1 MTENE
6 RLNQKLRDIITGKY
20 KSPSAERKNF
30 FATDLGGERKLA
42 QDYGVQS
49 NSAGTTGAP
58 GTTEKSKNRVWES
71 TELFPGT
78 DKLFTVRN
86 SIVQNQVNSLV
97 NQAKRNDY
105 YSNKYKDTPK
115 TYEGYMKNAQYVSED
130 ERKWL
135 EEQAEKYATAEDY
148 KKEAERA
155 QGEYN
160 YLKKLGEAN
169 AEKAMALK
177 VNHKSSDL
185 LENTDKITG
194 LINKAGEEAQRY
206 SDKARLARVTENN
219 DYYEEKYKDTPK
231 TYEDYMKN
239 AQYVS
244 DEERQWLESKAEE
257 FASSEDYRKEADKA
271 SAELKYLERLKS
283 RSALKAEITGNADSY
298 NSGVLEKIDN
308 AEEKIKEYNE
318 KAEDKEYEEKTKDI
332 LEGDALVRSI
342 IEQYYVYRQKSK
354 QNTTAADEAVRLDKE
369 QNEVSFTPE
378 QERGIVERFNNLRNE
393 GYDPE
398 ALYTYYDRMM
408 QEKAAEENLRKI
420 QQDAINNPVGAS
432 AWSVADNLIGSI
444 GDAGKY
450 IGAGIAEAVTGEK
463 QWINTKD
470 TAAAR
475 VETVRSTVSDM
486 IGADID
492 NKTAAGISQFLYQQ
506 GMDLADFG
514 VTMPL
519 KLIPGVGNALQFATL
534 MTRAGTSQAKETY
547 ENTGK
552 ATNALGTGIMA
563 AIFEMFFEKF
573 SIDSLKAFESV
584 APQTKKDIIK
594 NILKQSITEAS
605 EEGLTTIAN
614 TITDSLINGDMSSI
628 ALQYQQYIKE
638 GYSEEEARSKCAVSL
653 AQQIG
658 LDAAGGAVSGGVLG
672 AGVSTIG
679 YAQGKIDTKIDMKK
693 SSEDIGREAMSSE
706 DFDINLLLEQAKNSS
721 NKKAVSIATA
731 IEKKLNKNEN
741 YKVDRVDV
749 GNLMKLISAE
759 DGASVKK
766 SEAKNESV
774 EEILRKADIEEH
786 TKYNFGSAH
795 KNGTGAIDRQ
805 GNQVQVIGI
814 ESSSKEYGES
824 DNKVRVIAKD
834 GRVYNSESLIFNNQD
849 YNTLMNAAKS
859 FDTHG
864 AGTLVQEYGDYEKFR
879 GKEGSVQEYLTA
891 FSELYEAGKVGGSYG
906 RVSTHKYFT
915 KFINAIGPQRAI
927 LAVKAGNKDSDAQFM
942 SEANKLVRVDK
953 RGDVSANVY
962 VEPEAEEILKLDEGA
977 RDILEMLSEKTG
989 KEIILTS
996 DIDANGMIDRDN
1008 GRIYIRAS
1016 LEGNYVLPVAIH
1028 ECMHAIRKENPTDY
1042 KLIRDFVVDYL
1053 LATGRNIDN
1062 MLDEIK
1068 ANWGER
1074 VTSKDDCVE
1083 ELVCNSVMAIASD
1096 EGAMA
1101 RAVDSVKNKSILERL
1116 AKAIKN
1122 LAGRIKEFILN
1133 HTTNKTARIFAQD
1146 AQALERLAEMFSE
1159 AADKISGAKNENG
1172 QKNNTGEGVKYSMGG
1187 LKAETA
1193 DKTAL
1198 EQAKELE
1205 KNGVDSEQIRKDTG
1219 WFKGYDGKWRFEIDD
1234 KEFEVSNHPIYSD
1247 NKKVLRLEELS
1258 NKLLNGEDMS
1268 EDERQEFFSLSND
1281 KEAKP
1286 KYLYEFVKHD
1296 KLFEAYPQLKDMG
1309 IAFINLSKYSQTANT
1324 NGYYDRNL
1332 NEIVIKNT
1340 LRLQPKQL
1348 KRTLI
1353 HEIQHAVQDI
1363 ENHSNGANQ
1372 NFWQMQIDNA
1382 QSEYEKINTQYER
1395 RMDSFIDV
1403 LYRYGFTDEDFE
1415 TTDITTEEGIYKA
1428 KEYLAR
1434 KAPKGAAEIAD
1445 LLIDTMK
1452 NRNAAFANALNL
1464 KKRST
1469 SELYEATAGEIEARD
1484 TANRL
1489 EYNAEQRKNIR
1500 PDIDR
1505 KDVVFAEGVVKFSVE
1520 ENENSVEKY
1529 SEREKENWK
1538 DSRNIILYKDNSQ
1551 FEDFIEKSLTNE
1563 INKKMYL
1570 GKISNKLGDFIY
1582 NKTGVD
1588 ITGYNLAL
1596 RSSEIRKILKKDHGN
1611 DAKEKLR
1618 GQRAITKSDLLNFVK
1633 IVTAPDDVYLES
1645 RKYENKPVIIFI
1657 KTINGKTTVV
1667 TYVSSKHHDLTLQT
1681 MYSGK
1686 DKGSLATTPS
1696 EKNSY
1701 SQTSETLSGTAST
1714 KSLLQGNN
1722 NVNKNFQNND
1732 ENIPDIRY
1740 IMDDTLNDW
1749 LDDFNS
1755 DTPKGIDYE
1764 RVVEK
1769 NPVVAV
1775 ANIYRSAAKTA
1786 ESGLRQSRSVKLEQ
1800 KEYLSIA
1807 HRIMSNYDIK
1817 PKLNPGYAEEL
1828 AGQLESLVKNA
1839 GAKNADF
1846 AELFESFVED
1856 CKGGI
1861 LLSGGFDKTMM
1872 KEEREYVLDRIR
1884 NKTLLVKERDIQQ
1897 IEEDYGSVGAYRKK
1911 LFGKTNVRVERKGSG
1926 GGYYIE
1932 DIITDVG
1939 DMYPYLLDENADGD
1953 MGYLWLENLVN
1964 NVLKPKYV
1972 NRYVEGEE
1980 SFYETTDTAAIEMA
1994 FNCTAEII
2002 AAKTKK
2008 LESDKKADK
2017 KMIEELKGPRDEA
2030 VKQAT
2035 EILEVKKKQYKQEL
2049 EEAKKRNT
2057 ELWKRNADLSKE
2069 LKEAHRIRV
2078 EHARKMF
2085 KRYNEQKAKTRQARD
2100 KNASLKHEN
2109 ETYKAIIANEFSSI
2123 RAEYNESREKTAYL
2137 QRLGRMC
2144 DRLTKKLD
2152 GKAKNNEYIPDSLKV
2167 PVLEVLSCFTVEPVS
2182 KYGKRRD
2189 TPGYFGEWKR
2199 LSEIGERVREL
2210 EEQYENLQSKMDP
2223 QKLEKMPDSF
2233 VDINA
2238 IQYKSDVHEQL
2249 KNLENMLKGHNIY
2262 TLTSVELRAIYETM
2276 DLLEQSLKD
2285 SVQII
2290 LDGKKVSYTAAAGE
2304 AINEIRANKKPTTKK
2319 LIASAFTHP
2328 AKSYF
2333 TKHLDPV
2340 RFGRFLSNY
2349 NEDSVIYKV
2358 FAELHR
2364 GENEAVRIQQRA
2376 INRIK
2381 EVTLKYSDKIKNIQS
2396 KDVEEFNFVDVG
2408 TGNRVPVSQGV
2419 LLAVYLT
2426 DRQKSGHIH
2435 LIGGTDENYIDNYN
2449 HYTVLPELKL
2459 KNRGQNKTAEE
2470 HRPRVRFTPD
2480 DLKQIKKY
2488 VQGNKMLMEL
2498 ADAVSEV
2505 YNETLKQE
2513 INRVSMDKYGMKIAT
2528 VKNYYPLEV
2537 DTDAGRFEK
2546 SFEAEFFDNRMKS
2559 RGFVKKRE
2567 WSPTPLV
2574 INDVLEKF
2582 VKQVKTVSEYC
2593 GLLIP
2598 IENFKKVYNANCG
2611 NTTMHAAVK
2620 ERYGVE
2626 AEHYIEKL
2634 IGDLQ
2639 NRPDNSERTMLDN
2652 IQGKYM
2658 GAKIYGSFSALLQQP
2673 SAYPLANRY
2682 FGIGNVARAAI
2693 GGRRKVDLDKY
2704 AQYTPYLWY
2713 RKEGN
2718 GTVVGELSRKARL
2731 TERWYDRFDLIGKM
2745 DNLVVGNLLYA
2756 AELSVEQEGKLEKG
2770 SDAFYREV
2778 ARRFEKCIDETQPNN
2793 MVTSRPELMR
2803 NKILR
2808 ALSLNAFMS
2817 QRIAIGNTVMDAGGE
2832 MITRINDW
2840 KNKKTDESKKAK
2852 NKAILKFVSAF
2863 SCAVSSTLLNGALK
2877 LLATVLIYHRWDDL
2891 FDEEG
2896 KLSAGNAAVNY
2907 LDEVMDGIF
2916 GSFAFGDKLYEVV
2929 RNIFNKGGNFYGFEV
2944 MSLEA
2949 IGDMATDLS
2958 NGKIWDCIKTLLDC
2972 TGLPAA
2978 NAERLVRSVTA
2989 YGNDIINGQ
2998 GRIISDN
3005 KGNINT
3011 DYLHYYIVEDKKNGN
3026 DSRAEHY
3033 ERLWK
3038 EVLMNDKGKS
3048 ESEAVDYIKNK
3059 LVTALS
3065 ADENVEDAGI
3075 AKANGELARYEEYR
3089 QKAIDYGFDSKDVQ
3103 RAIDRYLTG
3112 QAKLAAQEQDE
3123 EVRNQKLIENGFSAK
3138 GAEYIIGQIK
3148 TSEEEEESISAFT
3161 ETSGE
3166 NELVMYSYS
3175 DAFDA
3180 LISGD
3185 TESYG
3190 MIEKYLIEK
3199 GGKTKQE
3206 IQSAMRSA
3214 GRTDRLW
3221 AEYIEAATGNDKV
3234 RTQELVTQLIRIYGS
3249 WENAKTALRRYRERQ
3264 KAE

>member
-6 RLNQKLRDIITGKY
+6 RLNQKLRNIITGKY
-20 KSPSAERKNF
+20 KSPAGERKNF
-30 FATDLGGERKLA
+30 FTTDLGSERKLA
-42 QDYGVQS
+42 QDYGVQG
-49 NSAGTTGAP
+49 NLAGAAGES
-58 GTTEKSKNRVWES
+58 GTPAKSQNRVWES

-135 EEQAEKYATAEDY
+135 YEQAEKYATAQDY

-160 YLKKLGEAN
+160 YLKKQGEAN

-231 TYEDYMKN
+231 TYDDYMKN
-239 AQYVS
+239 ARYVS
-244 DEERQWLESKAEE
+244 EEERQWLESKAEE
-257 FASSEDYRKEADKA
+257 FASSEDYRKEADRA

-283 RSALKAEITGNADSY
+283 RSALKAEVTGNADAY
-298 NSGVLEKIDN
+298 NSSVLQKIDN
-308 AEEKIKEYNE
+308 AEEKIKEYEE
-318 KAEDKEYEEKTKDI
+318 KAKDKEYDEKTKDI

-342 IEQYYVYRQKSK
+342 IEQYYVYQQKKK
-354 QNTTAADEAVRLDKE
+354 QNTAAADEAVRLDKE
-369 QNEVSFTPE
+369 QNEVSLTPE

-420 QQDAINNPVGAS
+420 QQDALNNPVGAS

-492 NKTAAGISQFLYQQ
+492 NKTAAGISQFLYQT
-506 GMDLADFG
+506 GMSLADFG

-519 KLIPGVGNALQFATL
+519 NLIPGIGTGLQLAVLSTQ
-534 MTRAGTSQAKETY
+534 AGTTAAKEAY
-547 ENTGK
+547 DNTGK
-552 ATNALGTGIMA
+552 ASNALSTGIMA
-563 AIFEMFFEKF
+563 GIAEAFFEKF
-573 SIDSLKAFESV
+573 SIENLKIFESA
-584 APQTKKDIIK
+584 APQTKRDIVK

-614 TITDSLINGDMSSI
+614 TIADSLINGDMSSI

-653 AQQIG
+653 VQQIG

-672 AGVSTIG
+672 GGVSAIG

-706 DFDINLLLEQAKNSS
+706 GFDINLLLEQAKNSS

-731 IEKKLNKNEN
+731 IEKKLSKNES
-741 YKVDRVDV
+741 YKVDKVDV

-766 SEAKNESV
+766 SEVKNESV
-774 EEILRKADIEEH
+774 EEILRKADIEER

-834 GRVYNSESLIFNNQD
+834 GKVYNSESLIFNNQD

-879 GKEGSVQEYLTA
+879 GKAGSVQEYLTA
-891 FSELYEAGKVGGSYG
+891 FTELYEAGKVGGSYG
-906 RVSTHKYFT
+906 RVSAHKYFT
-915 KFINAIGPQRAI
+915 KFINAIGPQRAV

-1068 ANWGER
+1068 ASWGER

-1101 RAVDSVKNKSILERL
+1101 KAVGSVKNKSILERL
-1116 AKAIKN
+1116 AEAIKN

-1133 HTTNKTARIFAQD
+1133 RTTNKAARIFAQD
-1146 AQALERLAEMFSE
+1146 AQALYRLAEMFSE

-1234 KEFEVSNHPIYSD
+1234 KELEVSNHPIYSD
-1247 NKKVLRLEELS
+1247 NQKVLRLEELS

-1286 KYLYEFVKHD
+1286 EYLYEFVKHD

-1309 IAFINLSKYSQTANT
+1309 IAFINLSKYSHTANT

-1353 HEIQHAVQDI
+1353 HEIQHAVQSI
-1363 ENHSNGANQ
+1363 EDFASGTNTRYWN
-1372 NFWQMQIDNA
+1372 
-1382 QSEYEKINTQYER
+1382 EKIQRGLVVRKNDKMIQNAE
-1395 RMDSFIDV
+1395 
-1403 LYRYGFTDEDFE
+1403 
-1415 TTDITTEEGIYKA
+1415 
-1428 KEYLAR
+1428 KEYR
-1434 KAPKGAAEIAD
+1434 RIFDSAPKEFKEKIREMNRATIAKD
-1445 LLIDTMK
+1445 YDTVM
-1452 NRNAAFANALNL
+1452 RIQD
-1464 KKRST
+1464 
-1469 SELYEATAGEIEARD
+1469 ELYESEYADLYSQLDNADFERRLDRGEVLTADDLYLNTAGEIEARD

-1505 KDVVFAEGVVKFSVE
+1505 KDVVFAEGVVKFSAE

-1596 RSSEIRKILKKDHGN
+1596 RSSEIRKILKYDHGN

-1633 IVTAPDDVYLES
+1633 IVTAPDYVYLES

-1732 ENIPDIRY
+1732 DNIPDIRY

-1786 ESGLRQSRSVKLEQ
+1786 ESGLRQSRRVKLEQ

-1807 HRIMSNYDIK
+1807 HRIMSKYDIK

-1872 KEEREYVLDRIR
+1872 QEEREYVLDRIR
-1884 NKTLLVKERDIQQ
+1884 NETLLVRERDIQQ
-1897 IEEDYGSVGAYRKK
+1897 IEEDYGSVAAYRKK
-1911 LFGKTNVRVERKGSG
+1911 LFGKTNVRVKSKESG

-1939 DMYPYLLDENADGD
+1939 DIYPYLLDENADGD

-2002 AAKTKK
+2002 DAKAKK
-2008 LESDKKADK
+2008 LVADKRADK

-2049 EEAKKRNT
+2049 DKAKERNT
-2057 ELWKRNADLSKE
+2057 ELWKRNAELSKE
-2069 LKEAHRIRV
+2069 VKEANRNRV

-2085 KRYNEQKAKTRQARD
+2085 KRYNEQKAKTRQARNQ
-2100 KNASLKHEN
+2100 NAYLKHEN
-2109 ETYKAIIANEFSSI
+2109 EAYRAIIANEFSSI

-2167 PVLEVLSCFTVEPVS
+2167 PVLEVLSCFTAEPVS

-2223 QKLEKMPDSF
+2223 KEFKKMPDSF

-2238 IQYKSDVHEQL
+2238 IQYKVDVHEQL

-2290 LDGKKVSYTAAAGE
+2290 LDGKKISYTAAAGE
-2304 AINEIRANKKPTTKK
+2304 AINEIRANKNPTTKN
-2319 LIASAFTHP
+2319 IMASAFTHP

-2358 FAELHR
+2358 FEELHR
-2364 GENEAVRIQQRA
+2364 GENEAIRIQQRA

-2381 EVTLKYSDKIKNIQS
+2381 EVTLKYSDKINNIQS
-2396 KDVEEFNFVDVG
+2396 EDVKEFNFVDVG

-2435 LIGGTDENYIDNYN
+2435 LLGGTDESYIDNYS
-2449 HYTVLPELKL
+2449 HYTVLPELEL

-2470 HRPRVRFTPD
+2470 HRPKVRFTPE
-2480 DLKQIKKY
+2480 DLKHIEKY
-2488 VQGNKMLMEL
+2488 VQSNKMLMEL
-2498 ADAVSEV
+2498 AGAVSEV

-2537 DTDAGRFEK
+2537 YKDAGQFEK

-2567 WSPTPLV
+2567 WSATPLV

-2611 NTTMHAAVK
+2611 DTTMHAAVK

-2626 AEHYIEKL
+2626 AEHYIDKL

-2639 NRPDNSERTMLDN
+2639 NRPDNSERTMLDT

-2682 FGIGNVARAAI
+2682 FGITNVARAAI

-2713 RKEGN
+2713 RQEGN
-2718 GTVVGELSRKARL
+2718 GTVVGELSRKARI
-2731 TERWYDRFDLIGKM
+2731 TEKWYDRFDLIGKM

-2756 AELSVEQEGKLEKG
+2756 AELSVVQEGKLEKG

-2832 MITRINDW
+2832 MIARLNDW
-2840 KNKKTDESKKAK
+2840 KNKKTEESKKAK

-2916 GSFAFGDKLYEVV
+2916 GSFAFGDKLYEAV

-3038 EVLMNDKGKS
+3038 EVLMSEKGKS

-3075 AKANGELARYEEYR
+3075 AKANGELARYEECR

-3123 EVRNQKLIENGFSAK
+3123 EVRNQKLIENGFNDK
-3138 GAEYIIGQIK
+3138 GAEYVIGQIK
-3148 TSEEEEESISAFT
+3148 TSAEEEESISAFA

-3199 GGKTKQE
+3199 GGKTKKE

-3221 AEYIEAATGNDKV
+3221 AEYIEASTGNNKE
-3234 RTQELVTQLIRIYGS
+3234 RTQKLVAQLTRIYGS